1 MGILPL
7 EFINGE
13 SADTLGLDGTEQF
26 TIDISEENIAVN

>member
-13 SADTLGLDGTEQF
+13 NAEKLGIFIYLWKD
-26 TIDISEENIAVN
+26 